1 MGFIP
6 PLLAILAPRQVV
18 SRHFHNAYEIEAFA
32 GMEYQQRREVYA
44 NLSDMFW
51 SSFSSTS
58 RHVQDAMAKCLLL
71 SEDNNGDKAGP
82 LLDAVALYR
91 TVFQTDREKSDE
103 TSSSLVVS
111 RGMYSSIRDIP
122 RHYLVRHDQASA
134 RRIDRP
140 NTLFLLTPTFVK
152 QSLLLGDTVAG
163 RWREPVIAWLAEPIG
178 NNLPA
183 IFLAPRPNR

>member
-1 MGFIP
+1 
-6 PLLAILAPRQVV
+6 
-18 SRHFHNAYEIEAFA
+18 
-32 GMEYQQRREVYA
+32 
-44 NLSDMFW
+44 
-51 SSFSSTS
+51 
-58 RHVQDAMAKCLLL
+58 MAKCLLL

-122 RHYLVRHDQASA
+122 RDYLVRHEQASA

-140 NTLFLLTPTFVK
+140 NTLFFANTDICETILT
-152 QSLLLGDTVAG
+152 S
-163 RWREPVIAWLAEPIG
+163 R
-178 NNLPA
+178 
-183 IFLAPRPNR
+183 